1 MDEDKVTIIST
12 ILLVG
17 ALFSIGMTGD
27 AAALPVT
34 VDGTIGAGVTEY
46 ANSVPVE
53 KSSDL
58 GGFYDPGTSGS
69 FAGGPVNGHDDW
81 TLYWDF
87 DETNIYI
94 AADPLGAGSS
104 VADAEIGV
112 HFLPALGNPNTG
124 VGFTDCT
131 GTFIRILA
139 HQGTGFFSLTCLF
152 IMDPGFT
159 GFTFTGDS
167 GSTPLSAGEIFKQDP
182 ISTTIT
188 PIEWNIVRADLDR
201 QGDTTYTGDL
211 QCVWFRVSAFD
222 SRGVDNGSGPGSR
235 TIWIKLDQNSPNCE
249 EESAAADH
257 YLGYKVKETKHTD
270 KFEKITVILSDQFET
285 DAVYIVEKP
294 ERLYNPVDKNG
305 EGISDEITHLLGY
318 KIKAPKDQPKFETVT
333 NVLVTNQFGD
343 IIVDV
348 KKPKLL
354 LVPSLKDL
362 IAIPDIPNPITIN
375 HYKCYDVK
383 VTKDTPKFEK
393 REVTLTD
400 PNFGET
406 KVFEVK
412 KPKHLCVPVDKEG
425 EGIIDP
431 ENHLMCYDLKKIK
444 DQPKFEKRNVFTNN
458 QFEPEDLEVK
468 KEHQLCVPSV
478 KTLL

>member
-1 MDEDKVTIIST
+1 MGLGMWSDKVTIIST
-12 ILLVG
+12 IFLVG

-27 AAALPVT
+27 ASALPVF
-34 VDGTIGAGVTEY
+34 VDGAIGPVEY
-46 ANSVPVE
+46 ANSVLVDRTPDVIP
-53 KSSDL
+53 L
-58 GGFYDPGTSGS
+58 GGVYDPGTSGS
-69 FAGGPVNGHDDW
+69 FTGGPVNGHDDW

-318 KIKAPKDQPKFETVT
+318 KIKAPE
-333 NVLVTNQFGD
+333 
-343 IIVDV
+343 
-348 KKPKLL
+348 
-354 LVPSLKDL
+354 
-362 IAIPDIPNPITIN
+362 
-375 HYKCYDVK
+375 
-383 VTKDTPKFEK
+383 
-393 REVTLTD
+393 
-400 PNFGET
+400 
-406 KVFEVK
+406 
-412 KPKHLCVPVDKEG
+412 
-425 EGIIDP
+425 
-431 ENHLMCYDLKKIK
+431 

-468 KEHQLCVPSV
+468 KENQLCVPSV
-478 KTLL
+478 KTLP